1 MCGRFR
7 LGKGR
12 EALKKFFGAYNDIEW
27 EPRYNLAPTQD
38 IPTVRQDP
46 HEPKRVLSLMR
57 WGLIPNW
64 SKDASS
70 AARMINARSESAAD
84 LPAFRDVL
92 RSRRCLI
99 PADGFYEW
107 KKSGKTREPY
117 CFALPDNGIFAFA
130 GLWDRWR
137 PPGGHL
143 METCS
148 ILTTSANSLVRD
160 IHDRMPVILSP
171 DAYDLWLDP
180 GFQKRDGILELLNP
194 FPPESMKK
202 FAVSSRVNNVDNDD
216 AECGAPVEPASEAQP
231 GLFPFP
237 N

>member
-38 IPTVRQDP
+38 IVTVRQDR

-64 SKDASS
+64 SNDASG
-70 AARMINARSESAAD
+70 AARMINARSESAAEQ
-84 LPAFRDVL
+84 PAFRDAL
-92 RSRRCLI
+92 RSRRCLV

-107 KKSGKTREPY
+107 KKVGKTRQPY
-117 CFALPDNGIFAFA
+117 CFSLKDDGIFAFA
-130 GLWDRWR
+130 GLWDRWKSPEGR
-137 PPGGHL
+137 VI
-143 METCS
+143 ETCS
-148 ILTTSANSLVRD
+148 ILTARANELVGD

-171 DAYDLWLDP
+171 DTYDLWLDP
-180 GFQKRDGILELLNP
+180 GFTRSEGILELLRP
-194 FPPESMKK
+194 AFAGAMKK
-202 FAVSSRVNNVDNDD
+202 VAVSTRVNDVNNED
-216 AECGAPVEPASEAQP
+216 ADCAAPVDPANDAHP
-231 GLFPFP
+231 TLFPS
-237 N
+237 

>member
-38 IPTVRQDP
+38 IPVVRQDP
-46 HEPKRVLSLMR
+46 HEPKRLLSLMR

-64 SKDASS
+64 SKDTST
-70 AARMINARSESAAD
+70 AARMINARSESVAD
-84 LPAFRDVL
+84 LPAFREPL
-92 RSRRCLI
+92 RSHRCLI

-107 KKSGKTREPY
+107 KKSGKAREPY
-117 CFALPDNGIFAFA
+117 CFSLPDNDIFAFA

-137 PPGGHL
+137 SPEGRVV
-143 METCS
+143 ETCS
-148 ILTTSANSLVRD
+148 ILTTSANDLVRD

-180 GFQKRDGILELLNP
+180 GFVKRDGILELLQP
-194 FPPESMKK
+194 CPAASMKK
-202 FAVSSRVNNVDNDD
+202 FAVSSRVNDVSNDD
-216 AECGAPVEPASEAQP
+216 AECALPVEPAREEQP
-231 GLFPFP
+231 TLFPRSS
-237 N
+237 

>member
-27 EPRYNLAPTQD
+27 EPRYNLAPTQE
-38 IPTVRQDP
+38 ILTVRQDP

-64 SKDASS
+64 SKDAS
-70 AARMINARSESAAD
+70 AGARMINARSESVTD
-84 LPAFRDVL
+84 LPAFRDAL

-107 KKSGKTREPY
+107 KKLGKARQPY
-117 CFALPDNGIFAFA
+117 CFSLNDHGLFAFA
-130 GLWDRWR
+130 GLWDRWKSPDGR
-137 PPGGHL
+137 AI
-143 METCS
+143 ETCS
-148 ILTTSANSLVRD
+148 ILTTTANELVRD
-160 IHDRMPVILSP
+160 IHDRMPVILPP
-171 DAYDLWLDP
+171 DNYDLWLDP
-180 GFQKRDGILELLNP
+180 GFTRREGWLDLLKP
-194 FPPESMKK
+194 LPTSSMKK
-202 FAVSSRVNNVDNDD
+202 FAVSSRVNDVNNEDP
-216 AECGAPVEPASEAQP
+216 ECATPIEPDVNSQTT
-231 GLFPFP
+231 LFPIQ

>member
-12 EALKKFFGAYNDIEW
+12 EALKKFFGADNDLDW

-38 IPTVRQDP
+38 IATVRQDA

-57 WGLIPNW
+57 WGLIPSW
-64 SKDASS
+64 AKDAST

-84 LPAFRDVL
+84 MPAFRDAL

-107 KKSGKTREPY
+107 QKVGKTKQPY
-117 CFALPDNGIFAFA
+117 CFALRDDTIFAFA
-130 GLWDRWR
+130 GLWERWKS
-137 PPGGHL
+137 PEGTWIK
-143 METCS
+143 TCS
-148 ILTTSANSLVRD
+148 ILTTAANDLVRD
-160 IHDRMPVILSP
+160 VHDRMPVILPP

-180 GFQKRDGILELLNP
+180 GFTRREGILDLLQP
-194 FPPESMKK
+194 LPASAMKK
-202 FAVSSRVNNVDNDD
+202 FAVSTRVNDVNNED
-216 AECGAPVEPASEAQP
+216 AECAAPAADVAPGQP
-231 GLFPFP
+231 TLFPHP
-237 N
+237 

>member
-12 EALKKFFGAYNDIEW
+12 EALKKFFGAYNDVEW

-38 IPTVRQDP
+38 IPVVRQDAR
-46 HEPKRVLSLMR
+46 EPKRALSLMR

-64 SKDASS
+64 SKDASA
-70 AARMINARSESAAD
+70 AARMINARSESVAD
-84 LPAFRDVL
+84 LPAFRDAL
-92 RSRRCLI
+92 RSRRCLV

-107 KKSGKTREPY
+107 RKAGKTREPY
-117 CFALPDNGIFAFA
+117 CFALPDNDIFVFA

-137 PPGGHL
+137 SPEGRVI
-143 METCS
+143 ETCS
-148 ILTTSANSLVRD
+148 ILTTSANDLVRD
-160 IHDRMPVILSP
+160 VHDRMPVILPP

-180 GFQKRDGILELLNP
+180 GFQKRDGILELLKP
-194 FPPESMKK
+194 IPASSMKK
-202 FAVSSRVNNVDNDD
+202 FPVSSRVNDVNNDD
-216 AECGAPVEPASEAQP
+216 AECAAPVEPATEARP
-231 GLFPFP
+231 GLFP